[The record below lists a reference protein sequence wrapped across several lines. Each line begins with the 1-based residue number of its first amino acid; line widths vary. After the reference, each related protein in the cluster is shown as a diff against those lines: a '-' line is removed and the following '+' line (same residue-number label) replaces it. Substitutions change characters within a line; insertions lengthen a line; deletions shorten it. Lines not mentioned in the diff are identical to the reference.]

1 MTQKPPSRQPSAS
14 KRTTQAK
21 PSSSRASSGRAAA
34 TNLPDLSKI
43 KLPKGGGCISGLIVV
58 AGIILFCLVG
68 GYIALNLNEEGSD
81 TPTRPPITPGS
92 TRVTNNNLPTRSSD

>member
-43 KLPKGGGCISGLIVV
+43 KLPKGGGCISAGQDLGGGL
-58 AGIILFCLVG
+58 
-68 GYIALNLNEEGSD
+68 GSSLD
-81 TPTRPPITPGS
+81 QLAPVQLADP
-92 TRVTNNNLPTRSSD
+92 LQ